1 MMQCYSLLSG
11 SVFKSETEV
20 GPGHSTLLAVM
31 DVFGDVQNGLED
43 IPPFT
48 ETFVPAWIRVNVT

>member
-1 MMQCYSLLSG
+1 MQCYSLLSG